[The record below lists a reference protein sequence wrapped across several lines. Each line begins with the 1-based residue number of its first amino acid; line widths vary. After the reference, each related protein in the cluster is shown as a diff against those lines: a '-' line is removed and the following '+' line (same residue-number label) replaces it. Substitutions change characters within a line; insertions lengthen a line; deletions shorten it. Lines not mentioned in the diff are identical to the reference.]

1 LKILEK
7 RKLRLLEKA
16 ARKHAIQVVPT
27 AVKYA
32 MTKDSTMTV
41 DGGVRDGEWDTEV
54 VPINQA
60 DFLEPLRAIL
70 QDRENWND
78 SGIFQKLMVEP
89 LPPGMEAV
97 ATKLSSLDSLYTQ
110 LKGGDVSSLAED
122 PIQVSIGRHG
132 DILLNHA
139 DDRFAVAMIAKAPTI
154 PVRVTCRHRDWDNF
168 KEEVLSVRLN
178 RTSGGKQLYAPV
190 LHPDLQWIPSKHSH
204 QRFEVMK
211 RSLGE
216 RNRGTVLDIG
226 CNWGYF
232 CHRFEDLGF
241 ECTGVEH
248 DAELV
253 YFLQKLKRAE
263 NKSFKII
270 HGSIFDYINEESPR
284 YDVVLAL
291 AVFHWFIISEE
302 SYNAFLRLL
311 NNLRMSEMFFIP
323 HKPSERQMQN
333 AYWNPNEDEFVAFLL
348 DKTGLNHAAH
358 LGYVDG
364 NRSIY
369 HLSC

>member
-1 LKILEK
+1 MKFLEK
-7 RKLRLLEKA
+7 RKLKLLEKA
-16 ARKHAIQVVPT
+16 ARAHAIQVAPT
-27 AVKYA
+27 AVQYA
-32 MTKDSTMTV
+32 MANDSTATA
-41 DGGVRDGEWDTEV
+41 DGGVRDGEWDAEV

-60 DFLEPLRAIL
+60 DFLEPLKTIL
-70 QDRENWND
+70 QDRRSWED
-78 SGIFQKLMVEP
+78 SGIFQKLRAETF
-89 LPPGMEAV
+89 PPGMESV
-97 ATKLSSLDSLYTQ
+97 AAKLILLESLYRQ
-110 LKGGDVSSLAED
+110 LKKGDLSSLAED

-132 DILLNHA
+132 DILLNDA

-154 PVRVTCRHRDWDNF
+154 PMQVTCRHRYWDDF
-168 KEEVLSVRLN
+168 KEEILTVRLN
-178 RTSGGKQLYAPV
+178 GTSSGKQIYAPV
-190 LHPDLQWIPSKHSH
+190 LHPDLRWIPSKLSH
-204 QRFEVMK
+204 QRFDVMK
-211 RSLGE
+211 RALGE
-216 RNRGTVLDIG
+216 RNHGTLLDIG

-248 DAELV
+248 DADLV

-270 HGSIFDYINEESPR
+270 HDSIFNYINEESPR

-302 SYNAFLRLL
+302 TYHSFLRLL
-311 NNLRMSEMFFIP
+311 SNLRMDEMYFIP
-323 HKPSERQMQN
+323 HKPTERQMRN

-348 DKTGLNHAAH
+348 DKTELNHVAH

-369 HLSC
+369 RLSC